1 MSRAIASRCLG
12 RRLGLLVGGVGD
24 DGDVQLA
31 EAEVLDRSPRERE
44 VAEVRRVEPAAEDPY
59 CHSRTSSPI
68 STSWPLRA
76 PAAFKTASSSSPVG
90 ASPMIRKP
98 RSVR

>member
-1 MSRAIASRCLG
+1 MARRSPAGASEGLCAASATTVTCRSSMPKRSTAASRE
-12 RRLGLLVGGVGD
+12 R
-24 DGDVQLA
+24 DVT
-31 EAEVLDRSPRERE
+31 
-44 VAEVRRVEPAAEDPY
+44 EVRRVEAAAEDADY
-59 CHSRTSSPI
+59 CHSSVSSPI

-76 PAAFKTASSSSPVG
+76 PAALSTASSSSPCG

>member
-1 MSRAIASRCLG
+1 M
-12 RRLGLLVGGVGD
+12 RRVGD
-24 DGDVQLA
+24 DRDVQVVD
-31 EAEVLDRSPRERE
+31 AEVLHGRPCERD
-44 VAEVRRVEPAAEDPY
+44 VAEVRRVEAAAEDADY
-59 CHSRTSSPI
+59 CHSSVSSPI

-76 PAAFKTASSSSPVG
+76 PAALSTASSSSPCG